1 MIYSLLIG
9 ISSIV
14 GLFTI
19 CRYVCHRSV
28 ALHTEE
34 LLRLREQSKQLKN
47 QLHIDEIT
55 EVLSSYF
62 ENKNI

>member
-14 GLFTI
+14 GLYTI

-28 ALHTEE
+28 ALHKEE
-34 LLRLREQSKQLKN
+34 LLRLREQSKN